1 VHTSL
6 HADQPNGLFAVAP
19 IDIKYIEIFNNEI
32 IIMDIMRSVLGM
44 GVLLAIAFIISVN
57 KKNISLR
64 TVGAALILQ
73 ITIGGAILYLPPGK
87 WLAEKVAFGIHN
99 ILNYSDAGSSFI
111 FGALAGP
118 DMNRVFNGAG
128 FVFAFHVL
136 PAIIFMTSLVSL
148 LYYIGIMKVLIN
160 ILGGIFQK
168 ALKISKIES
177 FVAVTTIFL
186 GQNEIPAIVKPFI
199 NRLNRNELFT
209 AICSGMASIAGSTMI
224 GYAGLG
230 VPIDYLLAASLMAI
244 PGGILFARILSPAT
258 EESQIVFDNLSF
270 SETPP
275 KSIIEAVASGAMTG
289 LKIAVGVGTVVMAF
303 VAIIA
308 LINGI
313 IGGVAGLFGFAHASL
328 EGILGFALAP
338 LAWLMGVDWNDATLA
353 GSLIGQKLA
362 INEFVAYLSFSP
374 YLQTAGT
381 LDIKTIAII
390 SFALCGFANFGSIG
404 VVVGAFSAIAPQ
416 RTSEIAQLGLR
427 ALAAATLS
435 NLMSATIAGFFIGIT

>member
-1 VHTSL
+1 MPINP
-6 HADQPNGLFAVAP
+6 DGQFAVAHRDIRHTE
-19 IDIKYIEIFNNEI
+19 IDYDEI
-32 IIMDIMRSVLGM
+32 IIMNIMRSFLGM
-44 GVLLAIAFIISVN
+44 VVLLAIAYLLSVN
-57 KKNISLR
+57 KRKISIR
-64 TVGAALILQ
+64 TVGAAILLQ
-73 ITIGGAILYLPPGK
+73 IAIGGAILYLPPGK
-87 WLAEKVAFGIHN
+87 WLAEKVATGVHKIM
-99 ILNYSDAGSSFI
+99 NYSDAGSTFI

-118 DMNRVFNGAG
+118 DMDRVFNGAG

-136 PAIIFMTSLVSL
+136 PAIIFMTALVSL
-148 LYYIGIMKVLIN
+148 LYYIGVMKLLIRVL
-160 ILGGIFQK
+160 GAIFQK
-168 ALKISKIES
+168 ALNISKIES

-258 EESQIVFDNLSF
+258 EETQVVFDNLSF

-275 KSIIEAVASGAMTG
+275 KSVIEAAATGAITG
-289 LKIAVGVGTVVMAF
+289 LKIAAGVATVVMAF

-313 IGGVAGLFGFAHASL
+313 IGGIAGLFGQGHASL
-328 EGILGFALAP
+328 EGIFGYLLAP
-338 LAWLMGVDWNDATLA
+338 LAWVMGVDWHDASLA

-374 YLQTAGT
+374 YLHAPGA
-381 LDIKTIAII
+381 LDSKTIAIV

-416 RTSEIAQLGLR
+416 RTAEIAQLGMR

-435 NLMSATIAGFFIGIT
+435 NLMSATIAGFFIGIA